1 MELLDQ
7 PANSI
12 LNTLKEEITIIYNK
26 SRLNVKVTLNIL
38 KGITTQ
44 LIKLR
49 NNVKNGAKKNKI
61 LCDFKGIIISL
72 ESSFKPSANGCK
84 NPHNPTTLGPFRRW
98 IAAIILRS
106 AKVKKAIE
114 SNKGIKTKNV

>member
-1 MELLDQ
+1 MELLDH

-12 LNTLKEEITIIYNK
+12 LNTLKEEITITYNK

-38 KGITTQ
+38 NGITTQ

-61 LCDFKGIIISL
+61 LWDFKGITISL
-72 ESSFKPSANGCK
+72 DSNFNPSANGCK
-84 NPHNPTTLGPFRRW
+84 KPHNPTTLGPFRRW
-98 IAAIILRS
+98 IDAIILRS